1 LRAARLV
8 LRPGR
13 RARGAGGAV
22 ARLPRRPL
30 PGRRAGGRRVR
41 PRLRAGGPRARRRAL
56 APRARLGGGP
66 GPGAAVRAPPGAA
79 HRELG
84 AVHGRA
90 GGVPGVP
97 GAGAAPHRRPGA
109 GARRPDRHRPGA
121 GVRRAAGQLGAG
133 ARRAAAQPG
142 GLVRALPAGGGGG
155 RAAGAA
161 AGPLAAA
168 GTDLRAPGPRR
179 PRRRPA
185 GVSGAAPPRR
195 VRLTLEYDG
204 SGFLGWQRQPSGERT
219 VQATLEEAFARL
231 PGEHGSVLAAGRTD
245 AGVHALAMV
254 AHADTS
260 SAIPDEKLRLALNAH
275 LPRDVAVVRLET
287 CAPGFEAQFHC
298 LYRRYLYRLRV
309 MRDD

>member
-1 LRAARLV
+1 M
-8 LRPGR
+8 
-13 RARGAGGAV
+13 
-22 ARLPRRPL
+22 
-30 PGRRAGGRRVR
+30 
-41 PRLRAGGPRARRRAL
+41 
-56 APRARLGGGP
+56 
-66 GPGAAVRAPPGAA
+66 
-79 HRELG
+79 
-84 AVHGRA
+84 
-90 GGVPGVP
+90 
-97 GAGAAPHRRPGA
+97 
-109 GARRPDRHRPGA
+109 
-121 GVRRAAGQLGAG
+121 
-133 ARRAAAQPG
+133 
-142 GLVRALPAGGGGG
+142 
-155 RAAGAA
+155 
-161 AGPLAAA
+161 
-168 GTDLRAPGPRR
+168 
-179 PRRRPA
+179 
-185 GVSGAAPPRR
+185 SGAAPPRR

-309 MRDD
+309 MRDDPRGLAVNRDRLLPVFRHLDLPAMQAATRYLVGRHDFATFATQETRTTVRTVHLCELREERGEIRLHIAGDGFLRNMVRTIVGTLLWVGKGKLAPEDMPGLLAARDRRKAGHNVGPQGLYFVEAGYEPWDPERSEAAVASLVV